1 MLDFH
6 IVLLHVVDQRE
17 VVVLGDHISDD
28 PRDQQQWQQETE
40 SSNSYTYLSVQELKF
55 YQIIK

>member
-28 PRDQQQWQQETE
+28 PQDQQQWQQETE
-40 SSNSYTYLSVQELKF
+40 SSNSYTYLSVQ
-55 YQIIK
+55 